1 MGVVFLL
8 CLYIESD
15 RADPASE
22 CAAQAKTGPTFEQ
35 QLPAPQRQT
44 PREVDFILDYKTRAS
59 LCEGE
64 DNFSSCLWSLHSSPL
79 LCLAGAG

>member
-22 CAAQAKTGPTFEQ
+22 CAAQQRGDQPFEQ
-35 QLPAPQRQT
+35 QLPATQQQT
-44 PREVDFILDYKTRAS
+44 PCEADFIPDYKIRAS

-64 DNFSSCLWSLHSSPL
+64 DFFSPCL
-79 LCLAGAG
+79 